1 MKKKIDIFLR
11 PIIKSDI
18 NDRYLSWFED
28 KVNKFPEFRNL
39 TREKVIE
46 YIEFGISRTYTSMQF
61 VYIGNNRPFSRLNN
75 TTDLVTIIGDKDYW
89 GKGIND

>member
-1 MKKKIDIFLR
+1 MKKKKKDIFLR

-28 KVNKFPEFRNL
+28 KEVTNFLNSRNL

-46 YIEFGISRTYTSMQF
+46 YIEFGINSRTYYLYAVCLVEKDF
-61 VYIGNNRPFSRLNN
+61 HIGNVKILI
-75 TTDLVTIIGDKDYW
+75 D
-89 GKGIND
+89 